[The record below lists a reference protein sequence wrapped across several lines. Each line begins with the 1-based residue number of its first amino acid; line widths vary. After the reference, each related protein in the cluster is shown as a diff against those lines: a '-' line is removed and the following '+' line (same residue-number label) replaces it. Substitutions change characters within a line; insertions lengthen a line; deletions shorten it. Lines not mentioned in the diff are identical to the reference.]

1 MNNVY
6 QAINAIMED
15 LEPISKDKR
24 ASYGSGN
31 GGYAYR
37 GVDDV
42 MNALQPL
49 MKKHG
54 LFVVPHVI
62 SQEREER
69 VEEKEY
75 IAEEWNEQERK
86 KVKVPKIKVA
96 RTKFSILTVEYTF
109 YALDGSSVTA
119 TVIGEGM
126 DSGDKASNKAMSVA
140 YKYACFQ
147 VFSIPTE
154 EMVDPDAEI
163 HGNNYPVN
171 AEPPAP
177 PAPPQK
183 YYCEECGKEFTPVRY
198 KGEEWTSERQ
208 YKQAQIN
215 NADGVA
221 RCADCRKKHEA
232 AIAAE
237 KENNNG

>member
-1 MNNVY
+1 MNNIF
-6 QAINAIMED
+6 QAINAVMED
-15 LEPISKDKR
+15 LGPIAKEKT
-24 ASYGSGN
+24 ASYNGK
-31 GGYAYR
+31 GGYKYR
-37 GVDDV
+37 GIDDV
-42 MNALQPL
+42 MNALQPM

-54 LFVVPHVI
+54 LFVVPKVI
-62 SQEREER
+62 KQEREER
-69 VEEKEY
+69 IEEKIY
-75 IAEEWNEQERK
+75 NNE
-86 KVKVPKIKVA
+86 VKQQ

-109 YALDGSSVTA
+109 YALDGTSVTA
-119 TVIGEGM
+119 TVVGEGM

-171 AEPPAP
+171 AAPPAA

-183 YYCEECGKEFTPVRY
+183 YCCDECGKEFTPVRY
-198 KGEEWTSERQ
+198 KGEEWTPERQ

-215 NADGVA
+215 NVDGVA

-232 AIAAE
+232 AMTAE

>member
-1 MNNVY
+1 MNNIF
-6 QAINAIMED
+6 QAINAVMED
-15 LEPISKDKR
+15 LGPIAKEKT
-24 ASYGSGN
+24 ASYNGK
-31 GGYAYR
+31 GGYKYR
-37 GVDDV
+37 GIDDV
-42 MNALQPL
+42 MNALQPM

-54 LFVVPHVI
+54 LFVVPKVI
-62 SQEREER
+62 KQEREER
-69 VEEKEY
+69 IEEKIY
-75 IAEEWNEQERK
+75 NNE
-86 KVKVPKIKVA
+86 VKQQ

-109 YALDGSSVTA
+109 YALDGTSVTA
-119 TVIGEGM
+119 TVVGEGM

-171 AEPPAP
+171 AAPPAQ

-183 YYCEECGKEFTPVRY
+183 YCCDECGKEFTPVLY
-198 KGEEWTSERQ
+198 KGEQWTSERL
-208 YKQAQIN
+208 YNQAKLN
-215 NADGVA
+215 NPDHVA

-232 AIAAE
+232 AMTAE
-237 KENNNG
+237 KENSNG

>member
-6 QAINAIMED
+6 QAINAVMAELPAIGKE
-15 LEPISKDKR
+15 KR
-24 ASYGSGN
+24 ASYGTSGYN
-31 GGYAYR
+31 YR

-42 MNALQPL
+42 MNAINPL
-49 MKKHG
+49 MVKHG
-54 LFVVPHVI
+54 LFVVPRVI

-69 VEEKEY
+69 IEEKMY
-75 IAEEWNEQERK
+75 NGQ
-86 KVKVPKIKVA
+86 VKQS
-96 RTKFSILTVEYTF
+96 RTKFSVLTMEYTF
-109 YALDGSSVTA
+109 TALDGTSVTA
-119 TVIGEGM
+119 TVVGEGM

-171 AEPPAP
+171 AALPAT

-198 KGEEWTSERQ
+198 KGEEWTPERQ

-215 NADGVA
+215 NSDGVA

-232 AIAAE
+232 AQAAE
-237 KENNNG
+237 KENQNNG

>member
-54 LFVVPHVI
+54 LFVVPRVVH
-62 SQEREER
+62 QEREER
-69 VEEKEY
+69 IEEKTY
-75 IAEEWNEQERK
+75 NGQTK
-86 KVKVPKIKVA
+86 QS

-109 YALDGSSVTA
+109 YALDGTSVTA
-119 TVIGEGM
+119 TVVGEGM

-171 AEPPAP
+171 AAPPAP
-177 PAPPQK
+177 PEPPQK

-198 KGEEWTSERQ
+198 KGEEWTPERQ

-232 AIAAE
+232 AMAAE
-237 KENNNG
+237 KENTNNG

>member
-1 MNNVY
+1 MNNVF

-54 LFVVPHVI
+54 LFVVPRVVH
-62 SQEREER
+62 QEREER
-69 VEEKEY
+69 IEEKAY
-75 IAEEWNEQERK
+75 NGQTK
-86 KVKVPKIKVA
+86 QS

-109 YALDGSSVTA
+109 YALDGTSVTA
-119 TVIGEGM
+119 TVVGEGM

-171 AEPPAP
+171 AAPPAP

-198 KGEEWTSERQ
+198 KGEEWTPERQ

-215 NADGVA
+215 NADGIA

-232 AIAAE
+232 AMAAE
-237 KENNNG
+237 KENTNNG

>member
-1 MNNVY
+1 MNNIY
-6 QAINAIMED
+6 QAINSIMED

-54 LFVVPHVI
+54 LFVVPRVVH
-62 SQEREER
+62 QEREER
-69 VEEKEY
+69 IEEKAY
-75 IAEEWNEQERK
+75 NGQTK
-86 KVKVPKIKVA
+86 QS

-109 YALDGSSVTA
+109 YALDGTSVTA
-119 TVIGEGM
+119 TVVGEGM

-171 AEPPAP
+171 AAP

-183 YYCEECGKEFTPVRY
+183 YCCDECGKEFTPVLY
-198 KGEEWTSERQ
+198 KGEQWTSERL
-208 YKQAQIN
+208 YNQAKLN
-215 NADGVA
+215 NPDNVA

-232 AIAAE
+232 AMAAE
-237 KENNNG
+237 KENTNNG

>member
-6 QAINAIMED
+6 QAINAVMAELPAIGKE
-15 LEPISKDKR
+15 KR
-24 ASYGSGN
+24 ASYGTSGYN
-31 GGYAYR
+31 YR

-42 MNALQPL
+42 MNAINPL
-49 MKKHG
+49 MVKHG
-54 LFVVPHVI
+54 LFVVPRVI

-69 VEEKEY
+69 IEEKMY
-75 IAEEWNEQERK
+75 NGQ
-86 KVKVPKIKVA
+86 VKQS
-96 RTKFSILTVEYTF
+96 RTKFSVLTMEYTF
-109 YALDGSSVTA
+109 TALDGSSVTA
-119 TVIGEGM
+119 TVVGEGM

-171 AEPPAP
+171 AEPPAT

-183 YYCEECGKEFTPVRY
+183 YCCDECGKEFTPVLF
-198 KGEEWTSERQ
+198 KGEQWTSERL
-208 YKQAQIN
+208 YNQAKLN
-215 NADGVA
+215 NPDSVA
-221 RCADCRKKHEA
+221 RCAECRKKHEA
-232 AIAAE
+232 AMAAE